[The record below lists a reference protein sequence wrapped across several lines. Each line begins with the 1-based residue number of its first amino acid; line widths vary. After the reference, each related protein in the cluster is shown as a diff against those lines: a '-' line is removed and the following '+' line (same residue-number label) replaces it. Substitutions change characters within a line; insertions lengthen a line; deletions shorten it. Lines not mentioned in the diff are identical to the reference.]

1 MHHSISQWQWSLEC
15 CEIHEVSEEFVICAI
30 VAILNIE
37 KSLYEWYTEKKER
50 QKLYYAENYFANH
63 SYPPFEQGGQII

>member
-30 VAILNIE
+30 VTILNIE
-37 KSLYEWYTEKKER
+37 KKSIWMVHWKKER